1 MQIRIA
7 RFVFAHHSHFA
18 YNFTI
23 PGATRCSRAAPLC
36 LPGACMF
43 ERQIGIDLGTVNV
56 LVYVS
61 GRGIVL
67 REPSVVAISIRDNK
81 IVSVGQEAREMIG
94 RSPESIEVARPM
106 REGVIADYVVT
117 EAMLRYF
124 IRKVIGRNPLLKPRI
139 MISVPRGVTSV
150 ESRAVHDA
158 AMQAGAKEAYLIPEP
173 LAAAY
178 GAGLP
183 IGTPTGNMVV
193 DIGGGTTEAAVISMN
208 DIVVWSSVRV
218 GGIRTDEA
226 IINYVRKKYNLII
239 GEQTAEEIKIQIG
252 SALPLAEELS
262 MEVRGRDQVAGLP
275 KTIRLTSGE
284 ITEAIAEPLAS
295 IISVVRQ
302 TLEKTPPEL
311 AADII
316 DRGMVLSGGG
326 ALLRNM
332 DRLLTKE
339 TGVPCFVAEHPM
351 ACVAIGAGKALEN
364 YHIMRRS
371 LPTV

>member
-1 MQIRIA
+1 M
-7 RFVFAHHSHFA
+7 
-18 YNFTI
+18 
-23 PGATRCSRAAPLC
+23 L
-36 LPGACMF
+36 

-56 LVYVS
+56 LAYVS

-67 REPSVVAISIRDNK
+67 QEPSVVAISTRDNK
-81 IVSVGQEAREMIG
+81 IVAVGQEARDMLG
-94 RSPESIEVARPM
+94 RTPESIEVARPM
-106 REGVIADYVVT
+106 RDGVIADYVVT

-124 IRKVIGRNPLLKPRI
+124 IRKLIGRNPLWRPRV
-139 MISVPRGVTSV
+139 MISTPKGVTSV

-226 IINYVRKKYNLII
+226 IVSYVRRKYNLII
-239 GEQTAEEIKIQIG
+239 GDQTAEEIKIQIG
-252 SALPLAEELS
+252 SALSLPDELV

-275 KTIRLTSGE
+275 KTIQLTSGE
-284 ITEAIAEPLAS
+284 VTEAIAEPMGS
-295 IISVVRQ
+295 IIGVVKQ

-326 ALLRNM
+326 ALLRNI
-332 DRLLTKE
+332 DQLLTRE

-351 ACVAIGAGKALEN
+351 ACVALGAGLALEN
-364 YHIMRRS
+364 YAVMRRS

>member
-1 MQIRIA
+1 
-7 RFVFAHHSHFA
+7 
-18 YNFTI
+18 
-23 PGATRCSRAAPLC
+23 
-36 LPGACMF
+36 MF
-43 ERQIGIDLGTVNV
+43 ERLIGIDLGTVNV

-61 GRGIVL
+61 GRGIIL
-67 REPSVVAISIRDNK
+67 REPSVVAISTRDNK
-81 IVSVGQEAREMIG
+81 IVAVGQEARDMLG

-124 IRKVIGRNPLLKPRI
+124 IQKVIGRNPLFKPRV
-139 MISVPRGVTSV
+139 MISTPKGVTSV

-193 DIGGGTTEAAVISMN
+193 DIGGGTTEAAVVSMN
-208 DIVVWSSVRV
+208 EIVVWSSVRV
-218 GGIRTDEA
+218 GGIRTYEA
-226 IINYVRKKYNLII
+226 IMSYVRKKYNLII

-252 SALPLAEELS
+252 SALPLAEELTL
-262 MEVRGRDQVAGLP
+262 EVRGRDQVAGLP
-275 KTIRLTSGE
+275 KTITLSSGE
-284 ITEAIAEPLAS
+284 ITEAIAEPLGA
-295 IISVVRQ
+295 ITSVVKQ

-332 DRLLTKE
+332 DRLMTKE
-339 TGVPCFVAEHPM
+339 TGVPCFVAEHPL
-351 ACVAIGAGKALEN
+351 ACVALGAGKALEN
-364 YHIMRRS
+364 YEIMRRS
-371 LPTV
+371 LPQV